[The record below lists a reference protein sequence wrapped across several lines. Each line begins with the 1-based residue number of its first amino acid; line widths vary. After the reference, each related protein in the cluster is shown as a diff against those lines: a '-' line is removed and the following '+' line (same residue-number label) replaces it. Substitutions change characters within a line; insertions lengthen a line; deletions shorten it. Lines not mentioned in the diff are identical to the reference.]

1 MLRRLAATVA
11 SIFADKCVRKR
22 PFKPR
27 QVRELFGARHGLWP
41 SGNSTGGSELMAERT
56 ITPANDIFLIW
67 TGIIASITTQFI
79 FTLVGLGA
87 GIIAVRYAPTADSTV
102 AWYAFAWWAATG
114 VFAAA
119 VGGVVI
125 GALGQGID
133 DAKLTVLALIAW
145 AGALLIV
152 AFAAALAAGAG
163 ASVVSAF
170 GGPLGAALDRMA
182 EGKVTPELQ
191 RQVAALSISSVVVL
205 MLGAAVA
212 VAGAIYAPEAPV
224 RTSKRA

>member
-1 MLRRLAATVA
+1 MLPRLAATIG
-11 SIFADKCVRKR
+11 SILPWLLA
-22 PFKPR
+22 R
-27 QVRELFGARHGLWP
+27 QERSPVRELFRARHGLWP
-41 SGNSTGGSELMAERT
+41 SGNTTAGSEIMAERT
-56 ITPANDIFLIW
+56 ITPANDVFLIW
-67 TGIIASITTQFI
+67 TGIVASLTTQFI

-87 GIIAVRYAPTADSTV
+87 GIIAVRYAPTASSSV

-119 VGGVVI
+119 LGGVVI

-145 AGALLIV
+145 GSALLIV
-152 AFAAALAAGAG
+152 AFAIAIAAGAG
-163 ASVVSAF
+163 TSVLSAF

-191 RQVAALSISSVVVL
+191 RQVAALSISSVVAL
-205 MLGAAVA
+205 MLGAAAA
-212 VAGAIYAPEAPV
+212 VAGAVYAPEAPV